1 MDPNGASGQNE
12 LPDTDPTSKGVP
24 MAIGHRKEANGGIVE
39 QKAMGVAND
48 FGADPQGVGLAR
60 EGESNLQSIAA
71 AVAQDRERVEDQS
84 LLADAGYER
93 WKHLVVGD
101 ELRVECDR
109 NQSLTVRAKQ
119 HPD

>member
-1 MDPNGASGQNE
+1 
-12 LPDTDPTSKGVP
+12 

-60 EGESNLQSIAA
+60 EGESDLQSIAA
-71 AVAQDRERVEDQS
+71 AVAQDRERVEYQS

>member
-1 MDPNGASGQNE
+1 M
-12 LPDTDPTSKGVP
+12 TF
-24 MAIGHRKEANGGIVE
+24 GHRKEANGGIVE
-39 QKAMGVAND
+39 QEAMGVAND

-71 AVAQDRERVEDQS
+71 AVAQNRERVEDQS

-93 WKHLVVGD
+93 GKHLVVGD
-101 ELRVECDR
+101 EFRVKCDW
-109 NQSLTVRAKQ
+109 NQSLTVRARR

>member
-60 EGESNLQSIAA
+60 EGESDLQSIAA